1 MPTIVFASPKG
12 GAGKSTSAVVLA
24 TELAGQG
31 ASVAIIDADPNRPVS
46 RWANRPG
53 KPSSLT
59 VVADVTEDAILDRI
73 DQASRQAAFVI
84 VDLEGTASLMVGYAI
99 SRADL
104 VVIPTQGSL
113 LDATEAVK
121 AIRLV
126 RNMEKTAG
134 KTIPTAIL
142 FTRTSAA
149 IRPRSLQAIE
159 AEFAQSGVR
168 VLETQMHERDAFKRD
183 LLVRRLARRSRPRP
197 GRQCRR
203 RPSQR
208 PRLRGG
214 DPRHPETGRQ
224 DRRGGMTKERA
235 SIFAGDDDALDLS
248 GFAPKSG
255 PEPSEVSAE
264 LVRAVAEAS
273 RFPSREAKANATSAA
288 HPSHRPHDAVQR
300 PHDAANRRSS
310 LRDRRSA
317 RMACRRDARARS
329 GRAAAGVGGAGRMS
343 VVMSRAGR
351 AMPDDLALLHVLEAT
366 IETLKAENEI
376 LKRRLAAAETWA
388 AQAVITKRLDTLVP
402 TSATSGAAEPE
413 PRRSWARWWFGWRGL
428 AAG

>member
-1 MPTIVFASPKG
+1 MPTIVFASSKG
-12 GAGKSTSAVVLA
+12 GAGKSTSSVVLA

-31 ASVAIIDADPNRPVS
+31 ASVTIIDADPNRPVS

-53 KPSSLT
+53 RPSSLT

-134 KTIPTAIL
+134 KTIPIAIL

-168 VLETQMHERDAFKRD
+168 VLETQMHERDAFR
-183 LLVRRLARRSRPRP
+183 AIFSF
-197 GRQCRR
+197 
-203 RPSQR
+203 
-208 PRLRGG
+208 GG
-214 DPRHPETGRQ
+214 
-224 DRRGGMTKERA
+224 
-235 SIFAGDDDALDLS
+235 SLS
-248 GFAPKSG
+248 G
-255 PEPSEVSAE
+255 
-264 LVRAVAEAS
+264 L
-273 RFPSREAKANATSAA
+273 
-288 HPSHRPHDAVQR
+288 D
-300 PHDAANRRSS
+300 RSQ
-310 LRDRRSA
+310 
-317 RMACRRDARARS
+317 
-329 GRAAAGVGGAGRMS
+329 VGN
-343 VVMSRAGR
+343 V
-351 AMPDDLALLHVLEAT
+351 T
-366 IETLKAENEI
+366 
-376 LKRRLAAAETWA
+376 A
-388 AQAVITKRLDTLVP
+388 AQAN
-402 TSATSGAAEPE
+402 AHAFAAEI
-413 PRRSWARWWFGWRGL
+413 L
-428 AAG
+428 AVLKPAAKIGEAA